1 MPASFLGVRRGQS
14 PALPR
19 GRGDGRARGTGVG
32 CFFDDEMHELFGID
46 DDERRQTL
54 YHFTIGGPV
63 DDARLST
70 LPP

>member
-1 MPASFLGVRRGQS
+1 MSIR
-14 PALPR
+14 
-19 GRGDGRARGTGVG
+19 TGIKYDVA
-32 CFFDDEMHELFGID
+32 FDDEMHELFGID